1 MMQSWG
7 SEKVGPSWTSSILSP
22 EMSMSCS
29 HSGLSGP
36 TLMNRSFENLL
47 SETSHLPSA
56 SLVSPMEV
64 WLCPG
69 W

>member
-1 MMQSWG
+1 MDQLHLVARDVD
-7 SEKVGPSWTSSILSP
+7 ELLAF
-22 EMSMSCS
+22 
-29 HSGLSGP
+29 GLERA
-36 TLMNRSFENLL
+36 TLMNRSLENLF